1 MECLA
6 EKTHKIIKSPWTK
19 EDRVFLEENYKTKT
33 DKEMAERLGR
43 TESAVSQQRYKLG
56 LTVKSKSTT
65 LYLACT
71 PDRYELP
78 LVVTDSL
85 KEMEQLTGYSEASIK
100 SLISR
105 PSTITERSYGY
116 IFRKVQID
124 K

>member
-1 MECLA
+1 MECVA

-33 DKEMAERLGR
+33 DKEIGSLLGR

-78 LVVTDSL
+78 VFVTDDL
-85 KEMEQLTGYSEASIK
+85 DEMEEFTGYTVSSIR

-105 PSTITERSYGY
+105 PSTITKRSYGY